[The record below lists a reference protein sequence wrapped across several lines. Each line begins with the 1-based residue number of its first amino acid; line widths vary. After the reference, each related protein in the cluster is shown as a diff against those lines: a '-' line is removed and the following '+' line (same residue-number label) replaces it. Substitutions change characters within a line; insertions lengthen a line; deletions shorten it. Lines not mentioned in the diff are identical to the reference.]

1 MPTLNWSKFNILTT
15 DYSDQVHDFKSGTT
29 HAFTVALMAA
39 ANIPVVGNSVLA
51 DLTQISYTNLSSRVL
66 TSVTGVGASGVF
78 TFDAADLVL
87 TATGTVAT
95 WRYIAIYNDTPTS
108 PADPLIGYYDIG
120 STVTLTSGETYTVDF
135 DSSAGVL
142 TVT

>member
-1 MPTLNWSKFNILTT
+1 MPTINWSKFNILTT

-39 ANIPVVGNSVLA
+39 ANPPAAGNSVLA

-66 TSVTGVGASGVF
+66 SSVTGVGASGVF

-87 TATGTVAT
+87 TASGTVAT

-108 PADPLIGYYDIG
+108 PADPLIFYSDWG
-120 STVTLTSGETYTVDF
+120 SDVTMQNSDTVTLTFHASGIFT
-135 DSSAGVL
+135 L
-142 TVT
+142 T